1 LSKVPNSGTQPLFS
15 LELVDLGI
23 AFWIRGQKFGEVCT
37 VCGGNL
43 GMLVFYSFEFLL
55 LQVSM
60 VAMVV
65 RRKEKSKEDRRESK
79 KTRHKRRR
87 KEFQER
93 KKLKMKSKKYYFNNI
108 GNG

>member
-1 LSKVPNSGTQPLFS
+1 LSKVPNSGTQPSFS

-23 AFWIRGQKFGEVCT
+23 AFWIRGQKFGQVCT

-43 GMLVFYSFEFLL
+43 GMLLVFYSFKFLL

-65 RRKEKSKEDRRESK
+65 RRKEKSKEVRDERERRESK
-79 KTRHKRRR
+79 KT
-87 KEFQER
+87 ET
-93 KKLKMKSKKYYFNNI
+93 
-108 GNG
+108 